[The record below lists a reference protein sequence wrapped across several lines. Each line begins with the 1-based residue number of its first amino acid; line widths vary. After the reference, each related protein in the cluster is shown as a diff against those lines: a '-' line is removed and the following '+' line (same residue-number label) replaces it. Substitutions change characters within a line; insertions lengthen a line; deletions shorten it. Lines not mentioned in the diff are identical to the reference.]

1 MATVPK
7 SAIDGGFTGQWLE
20 DRQDLF
26 DHNGAMRA
34 RWGLA
39 TGEYLLDV
47 LNIALR
53 LVLFV
58 LLIESTRV
66 LARIAF
72 ASWRFASR

>member
-1 MATVPK
+1 
-7 SAIDGGFTGQWLE
+7 
-20 DRQDLF
+20 
-26 DHNGAMRA
+26 MRA